1 MGLSTVHTQ
10 AWTAGLYYCF
20 LLNCNFVFYQSLVIL
35 CNAGKSAI
43 IRSDKYLSCLFLYT
57 HLSLIHSK
65 QLKSHCRN
73 WNDPKR
79 PHLDMAWIWKTLIF
93 LYWQTEKCSN
103 MYSPCLCSSPLKFL
117 CKHTLNESHF
127 SLLLSSYVLFFFF
140 LIHNSQIVLAL
151 IFLFSK
157 HYYCSLLPPLNEQIV
172 GKE

>member
-1 MGLSTVHTQ
+1 MGDPFHFAMGLSTVHTQ

-79 PHLDMAWIWKTLIF
+79 PHLDMAWILKTLIF
-93 LYWQTEKCSN
+93 LYWQTEKFSN
-103 MYSPCLCSSPLKFL
+103 IYSPCLCSSPLKFL

-140 LIHNSQIVLAL
+140 LSTTATSYWH
-151 IFLFSK
+151 
-157 HYYCSLLPPLNEQIV
+157 
-172 GKE
+172 

>member
-1 MGLSTVHTQ
+1 MGLSTVHTE

-35 CNAGKSAI
+35 CNAGKSAL
-43 IRSDKYLSCLFLYT
+43 IRSNKYLSCWFLYT

-73 WNDPKR
+73 SNDPKR
-79 PHLDMAWIWKTLIF
+79 PHLDMAWILKTLIF

-103 MYSPCLCSSPLKFL
+103 IYSPCLCSSPLRFL

-127 SLLLSSYVLFFFF
+127 SSLLSCVLFFFF
-140 LIHNSQIVLAL
+140 LIHSSQIVLAL

-157 HYYCSLLPPLNEQIV
+157 HYYCSLLPLLSEQIM